1 MARSRE
7 RRDVF
12 INKSNYCFVK
22 MIAVFLFLKPYRQ
35 THVYRASRAER
46 GEVIVPGAVIFLV
59 EDILDTYARFQNH
72 GLQIEGVAGIQIPLL
87 EFVSSVRL
95 AGVHVR
101 LRSGGRSSR
110 YVPTGR

>member
-1 MARSRE
+1 
-7 RRDVF
+7 
-12 INKSNYCFVK
+12 

-87 EFVSSVRL
+87 EFGERNRTFASSVRF
-95 AGVHVR
+95 AGVRAR

-110 YVPTGR
+110 RVPTGR

>member
-1 MARSRE
+1 
-7 RRDVF
+7 
-12 INKSNYCFVK
+12 

-87 EFVSSVRL
+87 EFGSVT
-95 AGVHVR
+95 VR
-101 LRSGGRSSR
+101 LRVAFALQVSVHVYVQAVEAPGVFPLAVDVPHVCR
-110 YVPTGR
+110 Y

>member
-1 MARSRE
+1 
-7 RRDVF
+7 
-12 INKSNYCFVK
+12 

-87 EFVSSVRL
+87 EFGSVT
-95 AGVHVR
+95 VR
-101 LRSGGRSSR
+101 LRVAFALHPLTLPWRKNAGKTYLR
-110 YVPTGR
+110 TLQALH

>member
-1 MARSRE
+1 
-7 RRDVF
+7 
-12 INKSNYCFVK
+12 

-87 EFVSSVRL
+87 EFGSVT
-95 AGVHVR
+95 VR
-101 LRSGGRSSR
+101 LRVAFALQVTVQV
-110 YVPTGR
+110 YVQAVEAPGVFPLAVDVPHVPDAFVYG